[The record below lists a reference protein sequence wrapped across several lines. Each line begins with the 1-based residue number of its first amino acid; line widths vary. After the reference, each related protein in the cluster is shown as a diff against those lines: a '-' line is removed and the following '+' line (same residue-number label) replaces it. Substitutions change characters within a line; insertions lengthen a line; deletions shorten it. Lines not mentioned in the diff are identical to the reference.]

1 MIEGLMIFSDW
12 SRRLSLTL
20 AYFTLLV
27 SEWPG
32 YTSCFR
38 NISSRSK
45 AIAIMRCFWN
55 LHRCM
60 FSLPFPLSS
69 EGSIFHGLQLGFNQI
84 TLSSFKMTT
93 LCSRQRDRS
102 VWQDSPTRLSEDY
115 QQQVITRI
123 KILPRPEW
131 PSYARL
137 GTVNAISFPHLRRN
151 HPFIICWYPG
161 FMWNILPLNWFLL

>member
-1 MIEGLMIFSDW
+1 
-12 SRRLSLTL
+12 
-20 AYFTLLV
+20 
-27 SEWPG
+27 
-32 YTSCFR
+32 
-38 NISSRSK
+38 
-45 AIAIMRCFWN
+45 MRCFWN
-55 LHRCM
+55 LHQCM

-69 EGSIFHGLQLGFNQI
+69 EGSIFPGLQLGFNQI

-102 VWQDSPTRLSEDY
+102 VWQDSPKRLSEDY

-161 FMWNILPLNWFLL
+161 FMWNILSWNRFFTLIKTSQILSRNIQFSICFILNLIWLWPSGSFDFKHVPQ